1 MKDYRHYVLALAA
14 ALTLSGCVIVISDEG
29 ISTAD
34 GVHVNDNSRDRALA
48 GRVRDAFAADDQLKD
63 ADITVA
69 ARDGVVT
76 LRGDLVRVADLER
89 AIDLTK
95 RTEGV
100 DKVVSRLRLEL
111 R

>member
-1 MKDYRHYVLALAA
+1 MKDFRIVVLALVMGF
-14 ALTLSGCVIVISDEG
+14 ALTGCVIVISDEG

-34 GVHVNDNSRDRALA
+34 GIHTNDNSRDRALA
-48 GRVRDAFAADDQLKD
+48 GRVRDAFAADAALKD
-63 ADITVA
+63 ADITVSA
-69 ARDGVVT
+69 HDGVVT

-89 AIDLTK
+89 AVGLAK
-95 RTEGV
+95 GTEGV

>member
-1 MKDYRHYVLALAA
+1 MKDFRIVVLALVMGF
-14 ALTLSGCVIVISDEG
+14 ALTGCVIVISDEG

-34 GVHVNDNSRDRALA
+34 GIHANDNSRDRALA
-48 GRVRDAFAADDQLKD
+48 GRVRDAFAADAALKD
-63 ADITVA
+63 ADITVSA
-69 ARDGVVT
+69 HDGVVT

-89 AIDLTK
+89 AVGLAK
-95 RTEGV
+95 GTEGV